1 MQSMRKSINSI
12 NSISS
17 IGTNSINGI
26 GNSIG
31 NSISNVGHGISKI
44 GNIGNINKKKSTSL
58 NYYTQIPNNNNSRI
72 REIIYEI
79 NEDRHIR
86 QTYESYEFLILLTDD
101 YFKKKIGIFPSKKY
115 YIKKSKFP
123 GKLEIEKYSQL
134 AYSNNNYSFESNPI
148 PNQLYIKLQKER
160 VFVLYSEYEQKVLE
174 SKFNEFFDILTVI
187 GAKYIKIS
195 KKMENIR
202 QTEIETSVG
211 ANMDVGL
218 TCKNGVVCNKA
229 KYQNENESS
238 LTVKQEMSF
247 NNSKDPV
254 LNKLL
259 DNHYYYLPKQM
270 DLQQLIIRRIENNL
284 VSDRFIYNHYEQNLL
299 NMSVITSLHKLNIG
313 LNYKL
318 KTISNFQIEYEIL
331 FNNIKDTQLNLI
343 YDDDET
349 PWLYKTISNFIN
361 RFYLM

>member
-1 MQSMRKSINSI
+1 
-12 NSISS
+12 
-17 IGTNSINGI
+17 
-26 GNSIG
+26 
-31 NSISNVGHGISKI
+31 
-44 GNIGNINKKKSTSL
+44 
-58 NYYTQIPNNNNSRI
+58 
-72 REIIYEI
+72 
-79 NEDRHIR
+79 
-86 QTYESYEFLILLTDD
+86 
-101 YFKKKIGIFPSKKY
+101 
-115 YIKKSKFP
+115 
-123 GKLEIEKYSQL
+123 
-134 AYSNNNYSFESNPI
+134 
-148 PNQLYIKLQKER
+148 
-160 VFVLYSEYEQKVLE
+160 
-174 SKFNEFFDILTVI
+174 
-187 GAKYIKIS
+187 
-195 KKMENIR
+195 MENIR

-218 TCKNGVVCNKA
+218 TCKNGIVYNKA

-331 FNNIKDTQLNLI
+331 FNSIKDTQLNLI